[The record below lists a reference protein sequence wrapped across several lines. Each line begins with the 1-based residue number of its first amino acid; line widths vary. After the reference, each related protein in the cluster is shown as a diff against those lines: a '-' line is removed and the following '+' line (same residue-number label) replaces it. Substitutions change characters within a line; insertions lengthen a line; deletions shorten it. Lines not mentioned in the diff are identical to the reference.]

1 MRSVRNDIENQGARP
16 SRVKIAVTEKKDEAA
31 SVGQTKPAVKA
42 VEPQDAV
49 RKQRDE
55 KLDHWMENIKEF
67 IRNIDVKSL

>member
-1 MRSVRNDIENQGARP
+1 MRNVRNNIKNQGTRP
-16 SRVKIAVTEKKDEAA
+16 SRVKINVPEKKDEAI
-31 SVGQTKPAVKA
+31 SVEQTKTAVKSI
-42 VEPQDAV
+42 EPQDAV